1 MRASRLREFY
11 SYLSLLRIILKS
23 DKFDIDFSFKNPWSR
38 GNRMKVRRDQDE
50 GIKGKIAGALR
61 AAVDKSPENVEG
73 VAAKLKISTATLYKY
88 MNGDMIPGGQIL
100 WRACE
105 HLPIVLDKDGL
116 HPPRRSRS
124 PKALKDEAQYVLPF
138 LNESVDGEK
147 VNCHVRRKDNQYV
160 QVNLRIKLA
169 G

>member
-1 MRASRLREFY
+1 MPLAQRSCSVFLPMPGMWMKVCSSIKASRLREFY
-11 SYLSLLRIILKS
+11 SYLSRLRIILKS
-23 DKFDIDFSFKNPWSR
+23 DKFDVDFSFKNLSSR
-38 GNRMKVRRDQDE
+38 ENRMKMRRDQDE
-50 GIKGKIAGALR
+50 EIKGKIATALR
-61 AAVDKSPENVEG
+61 AAVVKSAGNAEG

-124 PKALKDEAQYVLPF
+124 TKALKDVTRLCRE
-138 LNESVDGEK
+138 
-147 VNCHVRRKDNQYV
+147 RW
-160 QVNLRIKLA
+160 
-169 G
+169 

>member
-1 MRASRLREFY
+1 
-11 SYLSLLRIILKS
+11 
-23 DKFDIDFSFKNPWSR
+23 
-38 GNRMKVRRDQDE
+38 MKVRRAQDE
-50 GIKGKIAGALR
+50 DIKGKIAVALK
-61 AAVDKSPENVEG
+61 AAVDKSPDNAEA

-100 WRACE
+100 WRVCE
-105 HLPIVLDKDGL
+105 HLPIILDKHGL
-116 HPPRRSRS
+116 HPPQRSHGA
-124 PKALKDEAQYVLPF
+124 KVLKDEAQYVLPF

-147 VNCHVRRKDNQYV
+147 VNCRVRRKDNQYV

>member
-1 MRASRLREFY
+1 
-11 SYLSLLRIILKS
+11 
-23 DKFDIDFSFKNPWSR
+23 
-38 GNRMKVRRDQDE
+38 MKMRRDQDE
-50 GIKGKIAGALR
+50 DIKGKIAVALR
-61 AAVDKSPENVEG
+61 AAVDKSPENTEG

-88 MNGDMIPGGQIL
+88 LNGDMIPGGQVL

-105 HLPIVLDKDGL
+105 HLPIILDKDGL

-124 PKALKDEAQYVLPF
+124 PKTLKDEAQYVFPF

-147 VNCHVRRKDNQYV
+147 VNCHVRRKDKQYV
-160 QVNLRIKLA
+160 HVNLRIKLA